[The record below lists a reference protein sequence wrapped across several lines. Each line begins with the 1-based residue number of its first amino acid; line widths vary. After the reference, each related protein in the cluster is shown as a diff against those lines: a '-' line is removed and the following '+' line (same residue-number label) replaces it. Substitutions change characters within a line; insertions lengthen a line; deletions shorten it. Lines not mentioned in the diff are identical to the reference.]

1 MGVAGLTT
9 RLAGRNQLVRWR
21 NKSNRKLGLE
31 CTGRRL
37 GGKNELHPTVE
48 GYWSANYAGWYG
60 WPLSWN
66 KWDPTKPH
74 RLPEP
79 PNCSIL
85 LEENWDDD
93 YIRVEEEERRE
104 DYIAWLE
111 GNPRFL
117 TPDQEVDRVEYAN

>member
-1 MGVAGLTT
+1 MNYTL
-9 RLAGRNQLVRWR
+9 LWR
-21 NKSNRKLGLE
+21 E
-31 CTGRRL
+31 
-37 GGKNELHPTVE
+37 
-48 GYWSANYAGWYG
+48 YWSANYAGWYG

-117 TPDQEVDRVEYAN
+117 TPDQEVDRVEYCLLYTSPSPRDLSTSRMPSSA